1 MIEPIERRATRFDPL
16 ATKLLYVEDD
26 RDCREL
32 VAETF
37 VDAGFDVT
45 AVPSAERALDA
56 LANMHFDIIV
66 TDYNLTGETG
76 AWLLSNASS
85 KGYLENTA
93 ALVLTSEREPAG
105 VDGYRVL
112 RKPIAIGSLLAIIA
126 DAIGEILP
134 MPIVTVGA
142 PPPVEM
148 ELVLYVTS
156 TSQESQSA
164 IRNVHRALKPIDP
177 KRFRLTIVDVA
188 HGGDE
193 TWFQALEEDRVIVT
207 PTLVRKKPGPKTWIV
222 GTISPADAVE
232 QLLVRGLGERGAT

>member
-1 MIEPIERRATRFDPL
+1 MIERIERFDQL

-32 VAETF
+32 VAGTF
-37 VDAGFDVT
+37 VEAGFDVT
-45 AVPSAERALDA
+45 AVSSAERALDA
-56 LANMHFDIIV
+56 LADMHFDIVV

-93 ALVLTSEREPAG
+93 ALVLTSERQPPG

-112 RKPIAIGSLLAIIA
+112 QKPIALGSLLAIIA
-126 DAIGEILP
+126 DAVGEILP
-134 MPIVTVGA
+134 TPIVTVGA
-142 PPPVEM
+142 PPPAEL

-156 TSQESQSA
+156 TSLESQTA

-177 KRFRLTIVDVA
+177 HRFRLTIVDVA
-188 HGGDE
+188 KGGDE
-193 TWFQALEEDRVIVT
+193 AWCQELEDDHVIVT

-222 GTISPADAVE
+222 GTISRADAVE
-232 QLLVRGLGERGAT
+232 QLVVRGLGERRLP